1 MSSADLVVD
10 LDLAVR
16 RGRTVERRRAR
27 HALRGRS
34 VHVLESTQGD
44 VRSRWVDVRAW
55 PAELAD
61 ACRVSAPD
69 DRAIPPDDGALLPW
83 DLVVGTG
90 AALSADRP
98 DLYAELVAP
107 ADDRARDQLGRLH
120 RATLGRLRAV
130 GLAPG
135 RQRIGWVSWVL
146 VPDGWRSLTPCLADR
161 RERPRPMVRLERR
174 SPDDLV
180 HEVARW
186 AASR

>member
-98 DLYAELVAP
+98 DLYAELVAQT
-107 ADDRARDQLGRLH
+107 DERARDQLGRLH

-130 GLAPG
+130 GIVPG
-135 RQRIGWVSWVL
+135 RRRIGWLSWLL
-146 VPDGWRSLTPCLADR
+146 VPGGWCSLTPCLADR
-161 RERPRPMVRLERR
+161 PDRPRAMVRLERR
-174 SPDDLV
+174 SPDDLA